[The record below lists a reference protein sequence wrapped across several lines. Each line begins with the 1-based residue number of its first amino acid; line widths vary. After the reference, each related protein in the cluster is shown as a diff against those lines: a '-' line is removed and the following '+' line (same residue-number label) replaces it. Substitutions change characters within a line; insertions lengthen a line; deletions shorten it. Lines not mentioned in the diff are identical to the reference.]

1 MIKKI
6 PSLIDTHIHLREP
19 GFTNKETI
27 ETGLKAAIKGGFG
40 AVLAMPNTNPV
51 NDDVEVTKFIL
62 KKALPFKNEIDLYP
76 VSAITYGL
84 NENAE
89 LVNFSEMKKAGCIAF
104 SNDGLPVQNKE
115 KFKAAL
121 MKGELI
127 LSHLEDETNEAI
139 SQIETFREV
148 LNLSKKGE
156 CPIPKLHFCHISKKS
171 TIEVIK
177 KAKDEGLKITA
188 ETAPHYFTLTNKD
201 IDKTGRFK
209 MNPPLGD
216 IEDRKAVIEAVKNG
230 VIDIIAT
237 DHAPH
242 TKEEKL
248 KPYNEAP
255 NGIVGLETAFS
266 LSYMQFGLDLTLEK
280 MVYAPSKLLGIK
292 PKKEIQVDLGAIYIV
307 RGKNF
312 ESKCKITPYEGK
324 ILKGKILW
332 TLIPT

>member
-6 PSLIDTHIHLREP
+6 PSLIDMHIHLREP

-27 ETGLKAAIKGGFG
+27 ETGLKSAIKGGFG

-51 NDDVEVTKFIL
+51 NDDAEVTKFIL
-62 KKALPFKNEIDLYP
+62 KKALPFKDEIDLYP
-76 VSAITYGL
+76 VSAITYDL
-84 NENAE
+84 NENSG
-89 LVNFSEMKKAGCIAF
+89 LVNFSEMKQAGCIAF

-115 KFKAAL
+115 VFTEAL

-139 SQIETFREV
+139 SQIEIFREV

-156 CPIPKLHFCHISKKS
+156 CPTPKLHFCHISKKS

-177 KAKDEGLKITA
+177 KAKDEGIKITA
-188 ETAPHYFTLTNKD
+188 ETAPHYFTLTKKD

-216 IEDRKAVIEAVKNG
+216 DEDREAIIEAVKSG
-230 VIDIIAT
+230 VIDVIAT

-266 LSYMQFGLDLTLEK
+266 LSYMKFGLDLTLEK
-280 MVYAPSKLLGIK
+280 MVFAPSKILGIK
-292 PKKEIQVDLGAIYIV
+292 PKKEIEVDLNAHYIV

-324 ILKGKILW
+324 ILKGKVL
-332 TLIPT
+332 